1 MAENIL
7 HDFQDRLTD
16 GVTLVPS
23 GGGVF
28 EISLGDEAIF
38 SKKRLDRFPNENEV
52 EGRLEELLA
61 G

>member
-7 HDFQDRLTD
+7 HDFEDRLAD
-16 GVTLVPS
+16 GVTLVPRS
-23 GGGVF
+23 GGVF
-28 EISLGDEAIF
+28 EVSLGDRAVY
-38 SKKRLDRFPNENEV
+38 SKKKLDRFPNENEV